1 MAADPFRNRLP
12 AIRNNVITAIKP
24 LEFSGLPAAVDLDV
38 LLFGG
43 WWSLQSYQQEW
54 ERPNSSLIGLHL
66 QPARLREPDVSRG
79 DTQPDPLAVP
89 PQLIGTGCLWRIE
102 DEAHITL
109 LGVHPHYQGRGLGQA
124 LLLALLQT
132 AQFHQA
138 ARASLEVSVANSPAI
153 ALYTKLGFQIAGR
166 RPHYYGQG
174 EDALILWQGDLQTPL
189 FLRSLQEW
197 QLDTQQRLAHWGCQ
211 ELKIHLR

>member
-1 MAADPFRNRLP
+1 MIAE
-12 AIRNNVITAIKP
+12 IKP
-24 LEFSGLPAAVDLDV
+24 LEFPDLSTAVDLDV

-54 ERPNSSLIGLHL
+54 ERPSSSLIGLHM
-66 QPARLREPDVSRG
+66 QPADLGGSDASPTDAQSESLVVSPR
-79 DTQPDPLAVP
+79 
-89 PQLIGTGCLWRIE
+89 LIGTGCLWRIE

-132 AQFHQA
+132 AQFHEA
-138 ARASLEVSVANSPAI
+138 ARASLEVNAANTPAI
-153 ALYTKLGFQIAGR
+153 ALYTKFGFQIAGR
-166 RPHYYGQG
+166 RPHYYGKG

-189 FLRSLQEW
+189 FLRSLQ
-197 QLDTQQRLAHWGCQ
+197 QCQVDTEQRLASWGCQ
-211 ELKIHLR
+211 VLRIDVR